1 MIVTTEVTA
10 TIAYDLRE
18 DPSLGEGIVVSVNG
32 EKQVELASSTS
43 ITVTLTGL
51 SLRPYSSND
60 IFIWGNRI
68 LYR

>member
-1 MIVTTEVTA
+1 MTTEVTA
-10 TIAYDLRE
+10 TIAYAQKE
-18 DPSLGEGIVVSVNG
+18 DPSLEEGIVVSVNG
-32 EKQVELASSTS
+32 QKQAELASGTS

>member
-32 EKQVELASSTS
+32 EKQAELASGTS